1 MPDPDRRMH
10 LLILGG
16 TGEAMALAQAA
27 LARFGERLRVTTS
40 LAGRTARPAAVAG
53 DVRVGGFGGAEGLA
67 AYIAEAGVDL
77 VIDATHPFAAQISAQ
92 ACAACAAAH
101 VKRLLLERPVW
112 VRDPRDRW
120 VEVDDFA
127 AAAAALPLLG
137 RRCFLTIGARDL
149 EAFAGLREVHFI
161 VRLVDPPR
169 VAPPLASFEVVLG
182 RGPFSLAAERLML
195 ERHGIDMLVCKAS
208 GGGATEAKLSA
219 ARERGLPVVMLR
231 RPPPPPGPRVA
242 GVDGALDWLA
252 GQLAGGG
259 PHREEEEAAG

>member
-1 MPDPDRRMH
+1 MPDRDGRMH

-16 TGEAMALAQAA
+16 TGEAAVLAQAA
-27 LARFGERLRVTTS
+27 LARFGDGLRVTTS
-40 LAGRTARPAAVAG
+40 LAGRTARPAAVVG
-53 DVRVGGFGGAEGLA
+53 DLRIGGFGGADGLA

-92 ACAACAAAH
+92 ARAACATAG

-120 VEVDDFA
+120 IEVDDLA

-149 EAFAGLREVHFI
+149 GAFAALRNVHFV

-169 VAPPLASFEVVLG
+169 APPPLASCEVVLG

-195 ERHGIDMLVCKAS
+195 ERHGIEMLVCKAS
-208 GGGATEAKLSA
+208 GGSATEAKLVA

-242 GVDGALDWLA
+242 SVDSALDWLA
-252 GQLAGGG
+252 GQLASGG
-259 PHREEEEAAG
+259 PHRQEEVAG